1 MQLQRM
7 ISGLKVQ
14 IPMFLFL
21 ILIVVI
27 GFYTLPGYSL
37 DAYNAYLYGFPLNA
51 GMVNGVYTTYF
62 CKFTF
67 MQSTY
72 IVYCFLGMLCFVI
85 FGSVGLVVL
94 PFDILLEFIYR
105 PKPISQ
111 SEFKKRTKVLLPRII
126 ETRKAGK
133 KIEDERFLV
142 ENIRGFTGYVKRMQF
157 SSAMRRWETEILF
170 CETEFVKL

>member
-1 MQLQRM
+1 MH
-7 ISGLKVQ
+7 
-14 IPMFLFL
+14 
-21 ILIVVI
+21 
-27 GFYTLPGYSL
+27 
-37 DAYNAYLYGFPLNA
+37 
-51 GMVNGVYTTYF
+51 
-62 CKFTF
+62 
-67 MQSTY
+67 
-72 IVYCFLGMLCFVI
+72 CFVV
-85 FGSVGLVVL
+85 FGRVVLVVL

-111 SEFKKRTKVLLPRII
+111 SEFKKRTKVLLPRIV